1 MNSDKSKKIAFFSIG
16 LILVLAFSA
25 FLVNKK
31 MHDPSLF
38 GPSISFNEEI
48 HNYGDVKQ
56 GPQIDGFFDFTN
68 TGKQKLVISNVSASC
83 GCTSAM
89 VDEKKEF
96 APGEKGKI
104 KFTFNTEGRSGVN
117 EKTITV
123 ESNDIKNP
131 RKTISFICNI
141 VLN

>member
-1 MNSDKSKKIAFFSIG
+1 MNSDKSKKIAFFSFG
-16 LILVLAFSA
+16 LILIIAFSA

-38 GPSISFNEEI
+38 GPSITFNVEKQD
-48 HNYGDVKQ
+48 YGEVKQ
-56 GPQIDGFFDFTN
+56 GPKIDGFFEFTN
-68 TGKQKLVISNVSASC
+68 TGKQKLIITNVSASC
-83 GCTSAM
+83 GCTSAI

-96 APGEKGKI
+96 EPGEKGKI

-123 ESNDIKNP
+123 ESNDLKNP
-131 RKTISFICNI
+131 RKVISFTCNI
-141 VLN
+141 VI